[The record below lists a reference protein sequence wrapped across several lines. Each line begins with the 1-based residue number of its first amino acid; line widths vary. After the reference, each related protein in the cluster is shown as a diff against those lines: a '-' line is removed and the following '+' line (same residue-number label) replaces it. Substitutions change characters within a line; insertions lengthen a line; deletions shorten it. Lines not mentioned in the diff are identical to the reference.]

1 MDSLCKLFVTLI
13 TLDSIVINQGSLSDH
28 WSTYKRVINAAEM
41 DPSKYNSSK
50 EKISL
55 LRKLL
60 APTDKKVLNGHIF
73 RSAVSQSFNKNGV
86 KITDNT
92 SLGDEFL
99 HYLKAKLVEIEAAT
113 SKGTARSEDMI
124 KFVGFCGF
132 YVLHNNLYFHTDK
145 KLVSRILEVC
155 KKIPSICLSGNVMW
169 FPEQFLLEHLPVLSQ
184 NVDKKVWATFSPN
197 RQSYLQQKSS
207 TALTDIKQY
216 HLQLNTWMMHLEE
229 AFTRGV
235 SNLSLDHLQK
245 VSDLLL
251 QGVDIA
257 DTIRNNVSTILNL
270 HGKLSKVI
278 FSLS

>member
-1 MDSLCKLFVTLI
+1 M
-13 TLDSIVINQGSLSDH
+13 NQASLSDH

-41 DPSKYNSSK
+41 DPTKYNATK

-60 APTDKKVLNGHIF
+60 EPTDKKVLNGHIF
-73 RSAVSQSFNKNGV
+73 RSAVSQSFDKNGV
-86 KITDNT
+86 KITDHT

-99 HYLKAKLVEIEAAT
+99 FYLKARLVEIEAAT
-113 SKGTARSEDMI
+113 SRGTPSSEDMI

-155 KKIPSICLSGNVMW
+155 KKLPSICLFGNVMW

-184 NVDKKVWATFSPN
+184 TVDKKVWSVFSPN
-197 RQSYLQQKSS
+197 RQTYLQNKSS
-207 TALTDIKQY
+207 SATNDIKQF
-216 HLQLNTWMMHLEE
+216 HLQLNTWMMSLEE
-229 AFTRGV
+229 AFTRGIN
-235 SNLSLDHLQK
+235 NLSLDHLQK
-245 VSDLLL
+245 VSDLLI

-257 DTIRNNVSTILNL
+257 DNIRNNVSTILNL
-270 HGKLSKVI
+270 HGKLSKVNI
-278 FSLS
+278 LLLVSGTFKA